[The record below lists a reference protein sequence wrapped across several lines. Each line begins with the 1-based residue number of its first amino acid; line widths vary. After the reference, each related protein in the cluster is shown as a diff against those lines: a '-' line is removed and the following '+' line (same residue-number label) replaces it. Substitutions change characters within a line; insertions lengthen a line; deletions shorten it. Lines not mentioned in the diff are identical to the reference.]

1 MKHPS
6 GYKYDGHDGGTKAP
20 SRAPNGYSSPAT
32 HCNLSDGATSVNQKN
47 SSGYK
52 GGPGGGTVGNMGQSK
67 SNMGGGY

>member
-20 SRAPNGYSSPAT
+20 SKAPAGYSSPAT

-47 SSGYK
+47 PSGHK
-52 GGPGGGTVGNMGQSK
+52 GGAGGGTHGNMQ
-67 SNMGGGY
+67 GGGY

>member
-6 GYKYDGHDGGTKAP
+6 GYKYDGHDSGTKAP
-20 SRAPNGYSSPAT
+20 SKAPNGYSSPAT

-47 SSGYK
+47 SSGHK